1 MKKETKMGRKPKDGK
16 VRETVV
22 SFKLSEDE
30 VKEINNLAEFLD
42 MPKTVLVRNLVL
54 SSLEDTKI
62 MKKTGVLSLAKGI
75 KKTSE
80 FLTTFQGIKEKNTT
94 TNI

>member
-22 SFKLSEDE
+22 SFKLADDE
-30 VKEINNLAEFLD
+30 IERITKLANFLD
-42 MPKTVLVRNLVL
+42 IPKTALIRNFVL
-54 SSLEDTKI
+54 SSLDDAELL
-62 MKKTGVLSLAKGI
+62 KKAGVLSLAKGI

-80 FLTTFQGIKEKNTT
+80 FLSKYQSIKEQKTTF
-94 TNI
+94 